1 MLWYANPPP
10 KKGEKNQLFCSANV
24 SLLLDTRKHL
34 MRNTKIQAFSCVQSC
49 IEQRRAGIA
58 RGTVIQEIRPGS
70 GLQTGDV
77 VKERLGGLP

>member
-1 MLWYANPPP
+1 
-10 KKGEKNQLFCSANV
+10 
-24 SLLLDTRKHL
+24 